1 MGELFQSNGSNG
13 SEFFSVGGNC
23 STEWYSTML
32 ESDFSGTSFS
42 LKPILKNKA
51 SPRTE
56 SEAVQKS
63 TPVISGRAC
72 HLSSSVCPSGGPY
85 SSSRLLVATRPAS
98 TILKKTLYDLLVI
111 PKWTGL
117 FSRARRTCHFY
128 LSPTHICKTW
138 GYFGRNISKAT
149 SGCGYFL
156 ECDSPSGILFPFLI

>member
-1 MGELFQSNGSNG
+1 MGKLFQSNGSNG

-23 STEWYSTML
+23 STEWHSTRL

-42 LKPILKNKA
+42 PKPILKNKA

-72 HLSSSVCPSGGPY
+72 HLSPSVCPSGGPY
-85 SSSRLLVATRPAS
+85 SSSRLLVATRLAS

-111 PKWTGL
+111 PKWTGS
-117 FSRARRTCHFY
+117 FSRPRPTCHFH

-138 GYFGRNISKAT
+138 GYFGRNISRPHQGVGTFQNVTHPVA
-149 SGCGYFL
+149 YFFH
-156 ECDSPSGILFPFLI
+156 S